1 MFISVPNLRCALS
14 ALFHD
19 AEKMQGSW
27 LPQAKNSMILKTIL
41 DFPIVTKVFIDI
53 RNDSDA
59 LYAEHFNK

>member
-27 LPQAKNSMILKTIL
+27 LPQAKNSMTLKTIL
-41 DFPIVTKVFIDI
+41 ESPTVTKVFIDV

-59 LYAEHFNK
+59 LHAEHFNK